1 MMHRI
6 ERLRPDPI
14 PAVHPLPEHLASG
27 QRALWYEETK
37 TVLQVPRMGVVT
49 MAYAHYPTLFRG

>member
-6 ERLRPDPI
+6 ERLRSDPI
-14 PAVHPLPEHLASG
+14 PAVHPMPEHLVSG

-37 TVLQVPRMGVVT
+37 TVLQVPWMGVVT
-49 MAYAHYPTLFRG
+49 MAYAHYPTFFRG